1 MVWFII
7 GHLFATLLTWIRIG
21 RLSELEKD
29 LELLLLR
36 QQIMMLERPLDK
48 PVHPFRIEKLTLAI
62 VVVKLRAITNCSTTG
77 LRDNLRLFQLETV
90 LKWHRELVR
99 RKWTYRRIK
108 VVGRP
113 RTRQAIEVLVV
124 RFARENA
131 DWGYGKIAG
140 ELGKLGYVLS
150 EPTVANI
157 LERHGILPAPQRQG
171 SASWRHLMAHYKEQL
186 LVCDFFTV
194 ETLFLQTVYVLFF
207 IELHTRRMYLAGCT
221 THPNAKWV
229 TQQARQMVWQLEER
243 KPSIRFLIHD
253 RDTKFV
259 TAFDTVFQSTH
270 THIIRTPFRAPNA
283 NAYAERWVRTVRRE
297 CLGKLFILN
306 QTHLRQVLSDYI
318 VYYNRSRPHQGLNQH
333 SPIPGPTPTQVGE
346 VCCRP
351 ILGGIINVYYR
362 AA

>member
-108 VVGRP
+108 VGGRP

-157 LERHGILPAPQRQG
+157 LE
-171 SASWRHLMAHYKEQL
+171 
-186 LVCDFFTV
+186 
-194 ETLFLQTVYVLFF
+194 
-207 IELHTRRMYLAGCT
+207 
-221 THPNAKWV
+221 
-229 TQQARQMVWQLEER
+229 
-243 KPSIRFLIHD
+243 
-253 RDTKFV
+253 
-259 TAFDTVFQSTH
+259 
-270 THIIRTPFRAPNA
+270 
-283 NAYAERWVRTVRRE
+283 
-297 CLGKLFILN
+297 
-306 QTHLRQVLSDYI
+306 
-318 VYYNRSRPHQGLNQH
+318 
-333 SPIPGPTPTQVGE
+333 
-346 VCCRP
+346 
-351 ILGGIINVYYR
+351 
-362 AA
+362 